1 MIGPKNDLPCND
13 IFTLKSGLHQRL
25 SGGRTWNLPNFLII
39 KSNPWSIRKG
49 SKPFEAVQW
58 FFDRIRVEQVEH
70 DDYSVEGNREKIVFG
85 SEMAVRREWCHYG
98 PRLTTA
104 GILPSVRSRTSNK
117 LRSLPFL
124 VQCHSNVKITR
135 IYPWKTPYGIRAN
148 SSNIVMKCNTET
160 SPEALFPQAILMEV
174 EARSFKAEVGL
185 AMWASVEVSRL
196 VRLDPDVLV

>member
-1 MIGPKNDLPCND
+1 
-13 IFTLKSGLHQRL
+13 
-25 SGGRTWNLPNFLII
+25 
-39 KSNPWSIRKG
+39 
-49 SKPFEAVQW
+49 
-58 FFDRIRVEQVEH
+58 
-70 DDYSVEGNREKIVFG
+70 
-85 SEMAVRREWCHYG
+85 
-98 PRLTTA
+98 
-104 GILPSVRSRTSNK
+104 
-117 LRSLPFL
+117 
-124 VQCHSNVKITR
+124 VKITR